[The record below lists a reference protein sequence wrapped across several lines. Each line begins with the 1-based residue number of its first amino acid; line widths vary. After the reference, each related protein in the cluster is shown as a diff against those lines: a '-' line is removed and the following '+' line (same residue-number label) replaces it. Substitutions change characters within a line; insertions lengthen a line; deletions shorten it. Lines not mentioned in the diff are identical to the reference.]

1 MNDISGLDRWFET
14 IVWSNIYK
22 IAPKE
27 NGEKGKPMN
36 PDNRLCRAQIEICRD
51 ILEKEIDTYKP
62 THILF
67 ITGYDWWFY
76 DKKKVY
82 GVQELFS
89 DCTAVNNLFALGT
102 ARFRKDGLD
111 IPVVIASR
119 PERRKES
126 AYVDAV
132 VNALKGNPV

>member
-1 MNDISGLDRWFET
+1 
-14 IVWSNIYK
+14 
-22 IAPKE
+22 
-27 NGEKGKPMN
+27 MN

-51 ILEKEIDTYKP
+51 ILEKEINTYKP

-67 ITGYDWWFY
+67 ITGYDWWFC

-82 GVQELFS
+82 GVQELFE
-89 DCTAVNNLFALGT
+89 DCKAVNNPFALGT

-126 AYVDAV
+126 DYVDAV
-132 VNALKGNPV
+132 VNALKENPV